1 MGVDLVGV
9 EWLLHLRAGARGRPR
24 TSSAPSADR
33 SGTPSRNQGLAGATE
48 EALQDPNRHM
58 REFVGARAGDWS
70 AKKWRGVVG
79 GQHQRGA
86 ATAGVLAAYLDLP
99 IYGCGQPN
107 KCDST

>member
-24 TSSAPSADR
+24 TNSAPSADR

-79 GQHQRGA
+79 GAAVLVAWAPAALHRGRRRGKA
-86 ATAGVLAAYLDLP
+86 
-99 IYGCGQPN
+99 
-107 KCDST
+107 